1 MISSQFIY
9 ISIYQAYI
17 AYSYSINE
25 VFPVILQVQ
34 NLSVHY
40 RDNYALREVNF
51 NLEPGQLVGI
61 FGPNG
66 AGKSTMIK
74 AMLNLIPATSGL
86 VTFRGNPLKQKLDK
100 VAYVPQ
106 RTQIDWDYPVRVKN
120 VVMMARTI
128 PTGLFRYP
136 SRQSRE
142 LVKMALKRVDIWDL
156 RNRQI
161 GELSGGQQQRVF
173 LARALAQQAEIFFF
187 DEPFV
192 GVDRKTENII
202 FEIFHELKDQGKIVM
217 VVSHDLGESIKNYSD
232 ILLLN
237 KKISAFGRREK
248 VLNQRNLDITYENRT
263 LPSNI

>member
-1 MISSQFIY
+1 M
-9 ISIYQAYI
+9 
-17 AYSYSINE
+17 
-25 VFPVILQVQ
+25 LQVK
-34 NLSVHY
+34 NLSVSY
-40 RDNYALREVNF
+40 RGNYALREINL
-51 NLEPGQLVGI
+51 NLEPGQLVGV

-74 AMLNLIPATSGL
+74 AMLGLIPATSG
-86 VTFRGNPLKQKLDK
+86 VATFGGNPLKQKLDK
-100 VAYVPQ
+100 VAYVAQ
-106 RTQIDWDYPVRVKN
+106 RSQIDWDYPVKVKN

-142 LVKMALKRVDIWDL
+142 LVKMALNKVEIWDL

-173 LARALAQQAEIFFF
+173 LARSLAQQAEIFFF

-202 FEIFHELKDQGKIVM
+202 FEIFHELQEQGKIVM

-237 KKISAFGRREK
+237 KRIIAFGRREE
-248 VLNQRNLDITYENRT
+248 VLNQRNIDITYENHV
-263 LPSNI
+263 LPSDT

>member
-1 MISSQFIY
+1 
-9 ISIYQAYI
+9 
-17 AYSYSINE
+17 
-25 VFPVILQVQ
+25 
-34 NLSVHY
+34 
-40 RDNYALREVNF
+40 
-51 NLEPGQLVGI
+51 
-61 FGPNG
+61 
-66 AGKSTMIK
+66 
-74 AMLNLIPATSGL
+74 MLDLIPATSGV

-106 RTQIDWDYPVRVKN
+106 RTQIDWDYPVKVKN

-202 FEIFHELKDQGKIVM
+202 FEIFHELKEQGKIVM

-248 VLNQRNLDITYENRT
+248 VLNQRNLDITYENYV
-263 LPSNI
+263 LPSDI

>member
-1 MISSQFIY
+1 M
-9 ISIYQAYI
+9 
-17 AYSYSINE
+17 
-25 VFPVILQVQ
+25 LQVK
-34 NLSVHY
+34 NLSVSY
-40 RDNYALREVNF
+40 RGNYALREINF
-51 NLEPGQLVGI
+51 NLKPGQLVGI

-74 AMLNLIPATSGL
+74 AMLNLIPATSGV
-86 VTFRGNPLKQKLDK
+86 VTFGSNPLKRKLDK
-100 VAYVPQ
+100 VAYVAQ
-106 RTQIDWDYPVRVKN
+106 RSLIDWDYPVKVKN

-142 LVKMALKRVDIWDL
+142 LVQMALKKVEIWDL

-173 LARALAQQAEIFFF
+173 LARSLAQQAEIFFF

-202 FEIFHELKDQGKIVM
+202 FEIFHELQEQGKIVM

-237 KKISAFGRREK
+237 KKIIAFGRREE
-248 VLNQRNLDITYENRT
+248 VLNQRNLDITYENHV
-263 LPSNI
+263 LPSDT

>member
-1 MISSQFIY
+1 M
-9 ISIYQAYI
+9 
-17 AYSYSINE
+17 
-25 VFPVILQVQ
+25 LQVK
-34 NLSVHY
+34 NLSVCY
-40 RDNYALREVNF
+40 RGNYALRGINF

-74 AMLNLIPATSGL
+74 AMLDLIPATSGV
-86 VTFRGNPLKQKLDK
+86 VTFKGDPLKQTLDK
-100 VAYVPQ
+100 VAYVAQ
-106 RTQIDWDYPVRVKN
+106 RSQIDWDYPIKVKN

-128 PTGLFRYP
+128 PTGLFHYP

-142 LVKMALKRVDIWDL
+142 LVKMALKRVEIWDL

-173 LARALAQQAEIFFF
+173 LARSLAQQAEIFFF

-202 FEIFHELKDQGKIVM
+202 FEIFHELQEQGKIVM

-237 KKISAFGRREK
+237 KKIIAFGRREE
-248 VLNQRNLDITYENRT
+248 VWNQRNIDIAYENHV
-263 LPSNI
+263 LPSDT

>member
-1 MISSQFIY
+1 M
-9 ISIYQAYI
+9 
-17 AYSYSINE
+17 
-25 VFPVILQVQ
+25 LQVK
-34 NLSVHY
+34 NLSVSY
-40 RDNYALREVNF
+40 RGNYALREINF

-66 AGKSTMIK
+66 AGKSSMIK
-74 AMLNLIPATSGL
+74 AMLNLIPATSGV
-86 VTFRGNPLKQKLDK
+86 VTFRGDPLKQKLDK

-106 RTQIDWDYPVRVKN
+106 RSQIDWDYPVKVKH

-142 LVKMALKRVDIWDL
+142 LVKMALKKVEIWNL

-173 LARALAQQAEIFFF
+173 LARTLAQQAEIFFF
-187 DEPFV
+187 DEPFT

-202 FEIFHELKDQGKIVM
+202 FEIFHELQKQGKIIM

-237 KKISAFGRREK
+237 QKIIAFGRREE
-248 VLNQRNLDITYENRT
+248 VLNQRNLDLTYENHI
-263 LPSNI
+263 LPFDS

>member
-1 MISSQFIY
+1 
-9 ISIYQAYI
+9 
-17 AYSYSINE
+17 
-25 VFPVILQVQ
+25 
-34 NLSVHY
+34 
-40 RDNYALREVNF
+40 ALREINF

-66 AGKSTMIK
+66 AGKSSMIK
-74 AMLNLIPATSGL
+74 AMLNLIPATSGV
-86 VTFRGNPLKQKLDK
+86 VTFRGDPLKQKLDK

-106 RTQIDWDYPVRVKN
+106 RSQIDWDYPVKVKH

-142 LVKMALKRVDIWDL
+142 LVKMALKKVEIWNL

-173 LARALAQQAEIFFF
+173 LARTLAQQAEIFFF
-187 DEPFV
+187 DEPFT

-202 FEIFHELKDQGKIVM
+202 FEIFHELQKQGKIIM

-237 KKISAFGRREK
+237 QKIIAFGRREE
-248 VLNQRNLDITYENRT
+248 VLNQRNLDLTYENHI
-263 LPSNI
+263 LPFDS

>member
-1 MISSQFIY
+1 M
-9 ISIYQAYI
+9 
-17 AYSYSINE
+17 
-25 VFPVILQVQ
+25 ILQVKD
-34 NLSVHY
+34 LSVCY
-40 RDNYALREVNF
+40 RDIYALREINF

-74 AMLNLIPATSGL
+74 AMLNLIPATSGV
-86 VTFRGNPLKQKLDK
+86 VTFRGNPLNQKLDK

-106 RTQIDWDYPVRVKN
+106 RTQIDWDYPVKVKN

-128 PTGLFRYP
+128 PTGLFRHP

-202 FEIFHELKDQGKIVM
+202 FEIFHELKEQGKIVM

-237 KKISAFGRREK
+237 QKISAFGRREE
-248 VLNQRNLDITYENRT
+248 VLNQRNLDITYENYV
-263 LPSNI
+263 LPSDT

>member
-1 MISSQFIY
+1 M
-9 ISIYQAYI
+9 
-17 AYSYSINE
+17 
-25 VFPVILQVQ
+25 LQVK
-34 NLSVHY
+34 NLSVNY
-40 RDNYALREVNF
+40 RGNYALREINF
-51 NLEPGQLVGI
+51 NLEPGQLVGV

-74 AMLNLIPATSGL
+74 AMLNLIPATNGV
-86 VTFRGNPLKQKLDK
+86 VTFGGNPLKQKLDK
-100 VAYVPQ
+100 VAYVAQ
-106 RTQIDWDYPVRVKN
+106 RSQIDWDYPIQVKN

-142 LVKMALKRVDIWDL
+142 LVKMALNKVEIWDL

-173 LARALAQQAEIFFF
+173 LARSLAQQAEIFFF

-202 FEIFHELKDQGKIVM
+202 FDIFHELQEQGKIVM

-237 KKISAFGRREK
+237 KKIIAFGRREE
-248 VLNQRNLDITYENRT
+248 VLNQRNIDITYENNV
-263 LPSNI
+263 LPFDS

>member
-1 MISSQFIY
+1 M
-9 ISIYQAYI
+9 
-17 AYSYSINE
+17 
-25 VFPVILQVQ
+25 LQVK
-34 NLSVHY
+34 NLSVYY
-40 RDNYALREVNF
+40 RGNYALREINF

-74 AMLNLIPATSGL
+74 AMLDLIPATSG
-86 VTFRGNPLKQKLDK
+86 VVNFKGNPLKQKLDK
-100 VAYVPQ
+100 VAYVAQ
-106 RTQIDWDYPVRVKN
+106 RSQIDWDYPVKVKN

-142 LVKMALKRVDIWDL
+142 LVKMALKRVEIWDL

-173 LARALAQQAEIFFF
+173 IARTLAQQAEIFFF

-202 FEIFHELKDQGKIVM
+202 FEIFHELQEQGKIVM

-237 KKISAFGRREK
+237 KKIIAFGRREE
-248 VLNQRNLDITYENRT
+248 VLNQRNLDIAYENHV
-263 LPSNI
+263 LPSDT

>member
-1 MISSQFIY
+1 M
-9 ISIYQAYI
+9 
-17 AYSYSINE
+17 
-25 VFPVILQVQ
+25 LQVK
-34 NLSVHY
+34 NLSVYY
-40 RDNYALREVNF
+40 RGNYALRGINF

-74 AMLNLIPATSGL
+74 SMLDLIPATSGV
-86 VTFRGNPLKQKLDK
+86 VTFKGNPLKQKLDK
-100 VAYVPQ
+100 VAYVAQ
-106 RTQIDWDYPVRVKN
+106 RTQIDWDYPIKVKN

-128 PTGLFRYP
+128 HTGLFRYP

-142 LVKMALKRVDIWDL
+142 LVQMALKRVEIWDL

-173 LARALAQQAEIFFF
+173 IARTLAQQAEIFFF

-202 FEIFHELKDQGKIVM
+202 FDIFHELQEQGKIVM

-237 KKISAFGRREK
+237 KKIIAFGRREE
-248 VLNQRNLDITYENRT
+248 VLNQRNLDITYENYV
-263 LPSNI
+263 LPFDT

>member
-1 MISSQFIY
+1 ML
-9 ISIYQAYI
+9 
-17 AYSYSINE
+17 E
-25 VFPVILQVQ
+25 VK
-34 NLSVHY
+34 NLSVCY
-40 RDNYALREVNF
+40 RGNYALRGINF

-74 AMLNLIPATSGL
+74 AMLGLIPATSGV
-86 VTFRGNPLKQKLDK
+86 VTFKGNPLKQKLGK
-100 VAYVPQ
+100 VAYVAQ
-106 RTQIDWDYPVRVKN
+106 RSQIDWDYPAKVKN

-142 LVKMALKRVDIWDL
+142 LVKMALKRVEIWDL

-173 LARALAQQAEIFFF
+173 LARTLAQKAEIFFF

-202 FEIFHELKDQGKIVM
+202 FEIFHDLQEQGKVVM
-217 VVSHDLGESIKNYSD
+217 VVSHDLGESINNYSD

-237 KKISAFGRREK
+237 KKIIAFGRREE
-248 VLNQRNLDITYENRT
+248 VLNQRNLDITYENHI
-263 LPSNI
+263 LPFDS

>member
-1 MISSQFIY
+1 M
-9 ISIYQAYI
+9 
-17 AYSYSINE
+17 
-25 VFPVILQVQ
+25 LQVK
-34 NLSVHY
+34 NLSVSY
-40 RDNYALREVNF
+40 RGNYALREINF

-74 AMLNLIPATSGL
+74 AMLNLIPATNGV

-100 VAYVPQ
+100 VAYVAQ
-106 RTQIDWDYPVRVKN
+106 RAQIDWDYPVKVKN

-142 LVKMALKRVDIWDL
+142 LVKMALKKVDIWDL

-173 LARALAQQAEIFFF
+173 LARTLAQQAEIFFF

-202 FEIFHELKDQGKIVM
+202 FEIFHELREQGKIVM

-237 KKISAFGRREK
+237 KTVIAFGRREE
-248 VLNQRNLDITYENRT
+248 VLNQRNLDITYENYV
-263 LPSNI
+263 LPSYT

>member
-1 MISSQFIY
+1 M
-9 ISIYQAYI
+9 
-17 AYSYSINE
+17 
-25 VFPVILQVQ
+25 ILQVK
-34 NLSVHY
+34 NLSVCY
-40 RDNYALREVNF
+40 RGNYALREINF

-74 AMLNLIPATSGL
+74 AMLDLIPATSGV

-100 VAYVPQ
+100 VAYVAQ
-106 RTQIDWDYPVRVKN
+106 RAQIDWDYPVKVKN

-202 FEIFHELKDQGKIVM
+202 FEIFHELKEQGKIVM

-248 VLNQRNLDITYENRT
+248 VLNQRNLDITYENYV
-263 LPSNI
+263 LPFDT

>member
-1 MISSQFIY
+1 M
-9 ISIYQAYI
+9 
-17 AYSYSINE
+17 
-25 VFPVILQVQ
+25 LQVK
-34 NLSVHY
+34 NLSVYY
-40 RDNYALREVNF
+40 RGNYALRGINF

-74 AMLNLIPATSGL
+74 AMLDLIPATSGV
-86 VTFRGNPLKQKLDK
+86 VTLKGNPLKQKLDK
-100 VAYVPQ
+100 VAYVAQ
-106 RTQIDWDYPVRVKN
+106 RSQIDWDYPVKVKN

-142 LVKMALKRVDIWDL
+142 LVKMALQRVEIWDL

-173 LARALAQQAEIFFF
+173 LARTLAQQAEIFFF

-202 FEIFHELKDQGKIVM
+202 FEIFHDLQEQGKIVM
-217 VVSHDLGESIKNYSD
+217 VVSHDLGESINNYSD

-237 KKISAFGRREK
+237 KKIIAFGRREE
-248 VLNQRNLDITYENRT
+248 VLNQRNLDITYENHI
-263 LPSNI
+263 LPFDS

>member
-1 MISSQFIY
+1 MRTLCSWRVAIGY
-9 ISIYQAYI
+9 KLVKAT
-17 AYSYSINE
+17 
-25 VFPVILQVQ
+25 QV
-34 NLSVHY
+34 
-40 RDNYALREVNF
+40 DA
-51 NLEPGQLVGI
+51 VG
-61 FGPNG
+61 GEGNDE
-66 AGKSTMIK
+66 ARTTM
-74 AMLNLIPATSGL
+74 G
-86 VTFRGNPLKQKLDK
+86 
-100 VAYVPQ
+100 
-106 RTQIDWDYPVRVKN
+106 N

-142 LVKMALKRVDIWDL
+142 LVKMALKRVEIWDL

-173 LARALAQQAEIFFF
+173 LARTLAQQAEIFFF

-202 FEIFHELKDQGKIVM
+202 FEIFHDLQEQGKIVM

-237 KKISAFGRREK
+237 KKIIAFGRREE
-248 VLNQRNLDITYENRT
+248 VLNQRNLDITYENHI
-263 LPSNI
+263 LPFNS

>member
-1 MISSQFIY
+1 M
-9 ISIYQAYI
+9 
-17 AYSYSINE
+17 
-25 VFPVILQVQ
+25 LQVK
-34 NLSVHY
+34 NLSVCY
-40 RDNYALREVNF
+40 RGNYALRGINF

-74 AMLNLIPATSGL
+74 AMLGLIPATSGV
-86 VTFRGNPLKQKLDK
+86 VTFKGNPLKQKLGK
-100 VAYVPQ
+100 VAYVAQ
-106 RTQIDWDYPVRVKN
+106 RSQIDWDYPAKVKN

-142 LVKMALKRVDIWDL
+142 LVKMALKRVEIWDL

-173 LARALAQQAEIFFF
+173 LARTLAQKAEIFFF

-202 FEIFHELKDQGKIVM
+202 FEIFHDLQEQGKVVM
-217 VVSHDLGESIKNYSD
+217 VVSHDLGESINNYSD

-237 KKISAFGRREK
+237 KKIIAFGRREE
-248 VLNQRNLDITYENRT
+248 VLNQRNLDITYENHI
-263 LPSNI
+263 LPFDS

>member
-1 MISSQFIY
+1 M
-9 ISIYQAYI
+9 
-17 AYSYSINE
+17 
-25 VFPVILQVQ
+25 LQVK
-34 NLSVHY
+34 NLSVCY
-40 RDNYALREVNF
+40 RGNYALRGINF

-74 AMLNLIPATSGL
+74 AMLDLIPATSGV
-86 VTFRGNPLKQKLDK
+86 VTLKGNPLKQKLDK
-100 VAYVPQ
+100 VAYVAQ
-106 RTQIDWDYPVRVKN
+106 RSQIDWDYPVKVKN

-142 LVKMALKRVDIWDL
+142 LVKMALKRVEIWDL

-173 LARALAQQAEIFFF
+173 LARTLAQQAEIFFF

-202 FEIFHELKDQGKIVM
+202 FEIFHELQEQGKIVM
-217 VVSHDLGESIKNYSD
+217 VVSHDLGESINNYSD

-237 KKISAFGRREK
+237 KKIIDFGRREE
-248 VLNQRNLDITYENRT
+248 VLNQRNLDIAYENHV
-263 LPSNI
+263 LPFDS